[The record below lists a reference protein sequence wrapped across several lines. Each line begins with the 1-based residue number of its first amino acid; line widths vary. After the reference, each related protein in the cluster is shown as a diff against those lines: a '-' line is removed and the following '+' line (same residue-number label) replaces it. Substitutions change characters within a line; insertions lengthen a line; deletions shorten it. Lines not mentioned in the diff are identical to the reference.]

1 MIRMKMNRHNSID
14 EYNNHLRKIRII
26 YQFSLVIAMIISLPL
41 AAIRIYML
49 NGFGKQWEYVIAAE
63 SRISI
68 AEKSRFS
75 RSGLSYEYEHNGTTY
90 HGFQPI
96 GKSSIQNMS
105 KYHVCYN
112 SRYPVFNYINC
123 YREKKIKSIKT
134 LTFAFDVAFLY
145 FFLVPYLIRYVPS
158 SWEMRNRRFR
168 EKYK

>member
-1 MIRMKMNRHNSID
+1 MMRMRMNRHNSID

-96 GKSSIQNMS
+96 GKSSIQTCQNIMCAII
-105 KYHVCYN
+105 HVI
-112 SRYPVFNYINC
+112 R
-123 YREKKIKSIKT
+123 
-134 LTFAFDVAFLY
+134 
-145 FFLVPYLIRYVPS
+145 YLITLIAIEKRKS
-158 SWEMRNRRFR
+158 SL
-168 EKYK
+168 